1 MASHFP
7 GVLVMAGEIVVFKN
21 KVADMVRRYVAPT
34 PADGV
39 ATADASRE
47 IRLGWW
53 LLFGFF
59 GVFLGWAA
67 LARVDAAVMARG
79 TIVVSGSL
87 QEVQHKTGGVVS
99 KLLVREG
106 AHVQK
111 GQVLLELAGDQ
122 SEAAATS
129 LTAQYITLKVQEAR
143 LMAAQGGAS
152 SFEVPLELRD
162 YTGVE
167 KEMVDEAMRLQLQAL
182 RAAQNALGSQISVLG
197 QQQGQTAEQIAGAK
211 QRIAANLR
219 QQDLTRQELAGVD
232 SLEKRG
238 FAPKTRVRELE
249 SRVAGLEG
257 ENGAL
262 NASVAQANAAI
273 GESRMRMLTL
283 RQQYFQDLV
292 TDLRDTQLKLSN
304 IVPQMTAANTEFD
317 RVQVRAPVTGKVLG
331 LTAHTVGGV
340 IAPGDKI
347 LSVVPDKA
355 PLVIDAYILPQ
366 DGDDIRIG
374 QETRIRFSGLYRHD
388 LPDMKGK
395 VIDVSGD
402 SFTDPKTGQAFFKA
416 KIQVAPESMALLR
429 KAKGWENAV
438 KPGIPVDVNIPTR
451 KRTVLTYLLE
461 PLNETFSHTFTEH

>member
-1 MASHFP
+1 
-7 GVLVMAGEIVVFKN
+7 MAGEIVVFKN

-34 PADGV
+34 AADGIG
-39 ATADASRE
+39 TADASRE

-67 LARVDAAVMARG
+67 LARVDAAVTARG

-87 QEVQHKTGGVVS
+87 QEVQHKTGGVVK

-106 AHVQK
+106 AHVEK
-111 GQVLLELAGDQ
+111 GQVLIELAGDQ

-143 LMAAQGGAS
+143 LMAAQGGAT

-162 YTGVE
+162 YTGLE

-182 RAAQNALGSQISVLG
+182 RAGQGALGSQISVLG
-197 QQQGQTAEQIAGAK
+197 QQQGQTSQQIAGAR

-219 QQDLTRQELAGVD
+219 QQELTRQELAGVD

-238 FAPKTRVRELE
+238 YAPKTRVRELE

-262 NASVAQANAAI
+262 NASVAQANGAI

-317 RVQVRAPVTGKVLG
+317 RIQVRAPVTGKVLG
-331 LTAHTVGGV
+331 LTAHTEGGV

-366 DGDDIRIG
+366 DGDDVRAG
-374 QETRIRFSGLYRHD
+374 QTARIRFSGLYERD
-388 LPDMKGK
+388 LPDLTGK
-395 VIDVSGD
+395 VLDVSGD
-402 SFTDPKTGQAFFKA
+402 SFTDPKTGQSFFKA
-416 KIQVAPESMALLR
+416 KIEVSEKSLAVVK
-429 KAKGWENAV
+429 KARGWEDTI
-438 KPGIPVDVNIPTR
+438 KPGLPVEINIPTR
-451 KRTVLTYLLE
+451 KRTMLTYLLE